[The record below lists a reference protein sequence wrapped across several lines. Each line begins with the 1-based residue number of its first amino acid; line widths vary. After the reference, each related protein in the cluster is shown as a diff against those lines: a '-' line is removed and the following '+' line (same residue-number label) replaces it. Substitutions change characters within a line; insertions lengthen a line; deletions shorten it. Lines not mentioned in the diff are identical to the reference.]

1 MKAIVYIDKIKN
13 KSVIVKYKIWN
24 NIKLNIYKPSLKL
37 WHICANKTII
47 IVKENQFNID
57 SSYIY
62 N

>member
-1 MKAIVYIDKIKN
+1 MKAVVYTDKIIN
-13 KSVIVKYKIWN
+13 KSVIVKYTIWN
-24 NIKLNIYKPSLKL
+24 NIKLSIYMTYPNS
-37 WHICANKTII
+37 ANKTII

>member
-1 MKAIVYIDKIKN
+1 VTYPN
-13 KSVIVKYKIWN
+13 S
-24 NIKLNIYKPSLKL
+24 
-37 WHICANKTII
+37 ANKTII